1 MLPIMLQLEMGIIQW
16 YTSTLTYTS
25 PTLKSGIQYVKVV
38 FCNYFRTVEELF
50 IVRETNANV
59 FIPKV
64 VWENA
69 EN

>member
-1 MLPIMLQLEMGIIQW
+1 MTHYASARTGNHPVIHLKH
-16 YTSTLTYTS
+16 YS

-38 FCNYFRTVEELF
+38 FCNYLRTVEELF

-64 VWENA
+64 VLENA

>member
-1 MLPIMLQLEMGIIQW
+1 MIHLKH
-16 YTSTLTYTS
+16 YS

-38 FCNYFRTVEELF
+38 FCNYLRTVEELF